1 MRKTKKI
8 AIVGLGPV
16 GMVLAVH
23 LKNAGHNIALF
34 VRSEEKKEVIENNG
48 LTLSGHL
55 NSKAEFTHVF
65 DDISEIKNFNPDVV
79 ISAVKSH
86 QIALL
91 LEMIKPYVSDNM
103 LMLCAQN
110 GIDTEFEYSPIFDNS
125 HLLRMVINFA
135 GKLINNSEA
144 EVTFF
149 NAPNYIAALEK
160 GNDEIS
166 KIISTSLSEN
176 NLETI
181 SCSYQDLKKNIW
193 EKTILNSSLSALC
206 ALSKLTMLEA
216 MSDPDLV
223 LVIRQTIEESIQVA
237 QKEGIK
243 IEDDFL
249 DHCMVYLTKAGNH
262 FPSLAVDFIN
272 NKSTEI
278 DLFNGKIVD
287 YSKSHNLRTPINSA
301 FTSMMRAMTAKA
313 KREQLNQSI

>member
-1 MRKTKKI
+1 MQEKKKI
-8 AIVGLGPV
+8 AIIGLGPV
-16 GMVLAVH
+16 GMVLAVY
-23 LKNAGHNIALF
+23 LRNAGHDIALF
-34 VRSEEKKEVIENNG
+34 VRSEDKKEVIKNNG
-48 LTLSGHL
+48 LTLKGFL
-55 NSKAEFTHVF
+55 DKKAEFTYVF
-65 DDISEIKNFNPDVV
+65 DDISEIKNFNPDAV

-91 LEMIKPYVSDNM
+91 LEMIKPHISENT

-110 GIDTEFEYSPIFDNS
+110 GIDTEFEYSPIFDNH
-125 HLLRMVINFA
+125 HLLRMVINYA
-135 GKLINNSEA
+135 GKLVNNSET
-144 EVTFF
+144 EVVFF
-149 NAPNYIAALEK
+149 NAPNYIASLEK
-160 GNDEIS
+160 ENNEIS
-166 KIISTSLSEN
+166 EIIASSLSEN
-176 NLETI
+176 NLDTI
-181 SCSYQDLKKNIW
+181 SCSYRDLKKSIW

-243 IEDDFL
+243 IDSDFL

-272 NKSTEI
+272 NKTTEI

-313 KREQLNQSI
+313 KREQLNQAI